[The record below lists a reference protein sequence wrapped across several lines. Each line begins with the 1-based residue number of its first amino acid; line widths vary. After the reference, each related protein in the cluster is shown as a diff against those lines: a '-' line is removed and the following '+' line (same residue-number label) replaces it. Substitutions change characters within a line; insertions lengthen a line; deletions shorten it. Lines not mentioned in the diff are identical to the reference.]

1 MENWKIGKLENWK
14 KSIQA
19 FTNYVLLSLFSL
31 LSVSVNAQAFK
42 ASARADNSEIKIG
55 EQFKLILEAQA
66 PAGYKFSFPQVP
78 DTITKLEI
86 IDRSKIDTSVLQDK
100 KLYSY
105 KQVIT
110 VTCFDSG
117 YYPIPPF
124 VFSYQQADDTTTHN
138 AETEALLISVHTVPV
153 DTAQKA
159 IRDIKMPLKVPFS
172 FAEALPYILVAVGVI
187 GLILLIIYLRKK
199 FRKKEVAKPAVVI
212 PKRPPHEIALEE
224 LKKLEGERLW
234 QQGLVKQYHSRLS
247 DIIRTYIEHRFG
259 IIAMEMT
266 TGEIMQSIRN
276 MNFDSS
282 AAEKL
287 SHVLTLADMAKFAKM
302 LPLPGENEMSIQQSY
317 EFINMTKEM
326 KKEVTEPQ
334 TAAA

>member
-1 MENWKIGKLENWK
+1 MEKWKNGLLEYWN
-14 KSIQA
+14 S
-19 FTNYVLLSLFSL
+19 VLLCLIVSFFSL
-31 LSVSVNAQAFK
+31 SSGAQSFK
-42 ASARADNSEIKIG
+42 ANARADNSSIKIG

-66 PAGYKFSFPQVP
+66 PTGYKFSFPQVA

-86 IDRSKIDTSVLQDK
+86 IDRSKIDTAVLQDK

-105 KQVIT
+105 KQVLT

-124 VFSYQQADDTTTHN
+124 TFSYQQPGDTATHT
-138 AETEALLISVHTVPV
+138 AETEALLISVQGIAV
-153 DTAQKA
+153 DTAQN

-172 FAEALPYILVAVGVI
+172 FAEALPYILAGI
-187 GLILLIIYLRKK
+187 GAILLVLLVIYLKKK
-199 FRKKEVAKPAVVI
+199 FRKKEVAKPAIVI
-212 PKRPPHEIALEE
+212 PKRPPHEIAMEE
-224 LKKLEGERLW
+224 LKKLENERLW
-234 QQGLVKQYHSRLS
+234 QQGLIKQYHSRLT

-266 TGEIMQSIRN
+266 TGEIMQSVKN

-287 SHVLTLADMAKFAKM
+287 SHLLTLADMAKFAKV
-302 LPLPGENEMSIQQSY
+302 LPLPGENEMSMQQSY
-317 EFINMTKEM
+317 EFISVTKEM
-326 KKEVTEPQ
+326 KKEVNESQTQ